1 MTFWSEIGSGFGE
14 PGGIPPPRIPR
25 GIPRDSR
32 QQEKPNGEDNWM
44 LAKFYILW
52 LEHKFE
58 VKKRGKKHA
67 NKQNRLRPPKILG
80 NSDFL
85 GSERKF
91 G

>member
-25 GIPRDSR
+25 SIPRDSR

-58 VKKRGKKHA
+58 VKNGAKNTQT
-67 NKQNRLRPPKILG
+67 NKTEK
-80 NSDFL
+80 
-85 GSERKF
+85 
-91 G
+91 